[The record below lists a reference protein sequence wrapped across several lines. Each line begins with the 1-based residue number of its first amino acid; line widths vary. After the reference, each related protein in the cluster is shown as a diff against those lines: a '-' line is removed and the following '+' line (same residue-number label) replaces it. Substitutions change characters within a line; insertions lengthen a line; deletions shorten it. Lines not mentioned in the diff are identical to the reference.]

1 MAKKINF
8 KGAGQAFD
16 GTIAGVTFNP
26 AMLNSVQVGD
36 TFYVPVDNLV
46 ILGTAMEDRDASGN
60 TRLDENG
67 KPIMRSVG
75 QRILVVHVIDGV
87 PQGVRELYL
96 GQIIKIDYARRV
108 VYNNDLAK
116 AYRSNNADAALKSLM
131 CGKYLVVAE
140 EGVCEDRIWDDEKSA
155 YKRDEAGKFLHEP
168 KTCYRWEV
176 EIPGN
181 LDKDKCEDMVA
192 DFFNENYSN
201 LASPVQE

>member
-36 TFYVPVDNLV
+36 SYYVPVDNLV
-46 ILGTAMEDRDASGN
+46 ILGTAIEDRDASGN
-60 TRLDENG
+60 TRVDENG
-67 KPIMRSVG
+67 EPIMRSVG
-75 QRILVVHVIDGV
+75 QRILAVHVIDGV
-87 PQGVRELYL
+87 PQSVRELYL
-96 GQIIKIDYARRV
+96 GQIIKVDYARRV

-140 EGVCEDRIWDDEKSA
+140 EGVCEDRIWDDDKSA

-168 KTCYRWEV
+168 KVCYRWEV
-176 EIPGN
+176 EVPGN

-201 LASPVQE
+201 LASPIQE